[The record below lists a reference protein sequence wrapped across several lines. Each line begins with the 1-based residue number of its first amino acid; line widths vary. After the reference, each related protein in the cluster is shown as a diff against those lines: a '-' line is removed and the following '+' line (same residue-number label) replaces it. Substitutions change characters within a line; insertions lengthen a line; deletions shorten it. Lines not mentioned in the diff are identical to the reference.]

1 MRLLKFYINK
11 CLFFILLVFSIS
23 SELLAQQDVQFNQFM
38 FNNKT
43 YNPAFAGLGQSKTLF
58 ILYSEQWIGIK
69 GTPKTQVFSYSSP
82 PKAITASELSASGN
96 SEAKSDITTHTKSK
110 DLVGFGF
117 GIGVI
122 NDQIGPTSQT
132 TFDLDLSYSISIS
145 KASNVAFGIKGSAH
159 ILDIN
164 LNSLNPD
171 NSMGMDPL
179 LVNNINNQISPNIGA
194 GILYYTN
201 TFFIGLSVP
210 SILETSHFQKSSI
223 SVSQEKKF
231 FYITTGFIKNIS
243 TKIKLRPS
251 LMIKTLEGSS
261 IKTDI
266 GATFLLAEKMSL
278 GASYR
283 LNAALSGLIGYQ
295 FSNPFFVG
303 ISYGKASTNS
313 GNDIFGVRKL
323 EVVLKYTFNKKN
335 TKVVPAFLF

>member
-11 CLFFILLVFSIS
+11 RLFFILLVFPIS

-38 FNNKT
+38 FNNKS

-69 GTPKTQVFSYSSP
+69 GTPKTQVFSYNSP

-96 SEAKSDITTHTKSK
+96 SEEKSDITTKSK
-110 DLVGFGF
+110 GLVGFGF

-164 LNSLNPD
+164 FNLLNSD
-171 NSMGMDPL
+171 NSMGMDPI

-210 SILETSHFQKSSI
+210 SLLETSHFQKSSI

-231 FYITTGFIKNIS
+231 FYLTTGFTKDIS
-243 TKIKLRPS
+243 AKIKLRPS

-261 IKTDI
+261 IQTDI

-303 ISYGKASTNS
+303 ISYEKASTNFE
-313 GNDIFGVRKL
+313 NDIFGVGNL